1 MKHLITVAN
10 VSLNVS
16 TLFFINALS
25 HSIESQPDNRCSH
38 CNIEQLLKHFL
49 FVLTAMAAP
58 SRAAITV
65 STVTLKQSKPHY
77 QPDSRL
83 SHSERAITQADAETQ
98 PETEWNEQ
106 AQTVQLLPD
115 THAHTHTRKHAHT
128 QMQLVEK
135 VVCCCLFL
143 LNFTVRGGF
152 QCTCSV
158 CSVLGSFKAGNSNY
172 CSKLHLI

>member
-1 MKHLITVAN
+1 M
-10 VSLNVS
+10 
-16 TLFFINALS
+16 FFINALS
-25 HSIESQPDNRCSH
+25 LSIESQPGNRCSH
-38 CNIEQLLKHFL
+38 CNIEHLLKRFL

-58 SRAAITV
+58 NRAAITV

-115 THAHTHTRKHAHT
+115 THAHTL
-128 QMQLVEK
+128 MQLVEK

-158 CSVLGSFKAGNSNY
+158 RSVLESFKAGNSNY